1 MSRVRVKV
9 CGITRPQD
17 AAACAAL
24 GVDFLGLIFA
34 ASPRQVTPARAGEVC
49 AAAPSARWVGVFVD
63 APLEELIEVVTTT
76 GLGWVQLHGRETTE
90 YCAALRE
97 RCGVKVIRAVS
108 PGLAPDSPDSLNS
121 PDSPDSR
128 NSPNSSSSP
137 DAVGAW
143 GAWGALGAADYL
155 LLDLPKGVPAAERD
169 RRRRALWR
177 EAGRYE
183 QRGEHLFLAGGLT
196 PANVREAIAAVGPHA
211 VDVASGVEHEP
222 GIKDM
227 NGVEAF
233 LKEVATCQ

>member
-34 ASPRQVTPARAGEVC
+34 ASPRQVTPAHAREVRE
-49 AAAPSARWVGVFVD
+49 AAPSARWVGVFVD
-63 APLEELIEVVTTT
+63 APLEELIEVVVTT
-76 GLGWVQLHGRETTE
+76 GLEWVQLHGRETTE

-97 RCGVKVIRAVS
+97 RCGVSVIRAVS
-108 PGLAPDSPDSLNS
+108 LGMETDSPSSMGTSGSLDTS
-121 PDSPDSR
+121 GTSGSLDTL
-128 NSPNSSSSP
+128 SS
-137 DAVGAW
+137 
-143 GAWGALGAADYL
+143 LGAADYL
-155 LLDLPKGVPAAERD
+155 LLDLPKGVPVAERD
-169 RRRRALWR
+169 RRCRALWR

-211 VDVASGVEHEP
+211 VDVASGVEREP

>member
-34 ASPRQVTPARAGEVC
+34 ASPRQVTPARAREVC
-49 AAAPSARWVGVFVD
+49 SAAPSARWVGVFVD

-76 GLGWVQLHGRETTE
+76 GLEWVQLHGRETTE
-90 YCAALRE
+90 YCAVLRE
-97 RCGVKVIRAVS
+97 RCGVNVIRAVS
-108 PGLAPDSPDSLNS
+108 PGVAPGSRN
-121 PDSPDSR
+121 SR
-128 NSPNSSSSP
+128 NSPVSPSSP

-143 GAWGALGAADYL
+143 DARGALGAADYL